1 MLYRLIK
8 IFLFLLILSF
18 NSQIIMSQ
26 EKGEESETVV
36 IPAYT
41 PTGNE
46 PKVTVID
53 FSNESFFVSDVLGK
67 AATIMFQS
75 ALVESGRF
83 ILVERSLLNAKIEE
97 LNLSSQEL
105 TNDELLN
112 ICKLLN
118 IKYIISGSVTEFG
131 IKKTGTTVRTTVT
144 DKNSKM
150 GGGLS
155 MEMGK
160 GTSRVCID
168 IKFTD
173 VTSKQV
179 SFSASVTGIS
189 TSKNSIFGLELL
201 SPVKKIGTNVAF
213 SGGVEGFD
221 QTLAGKSM
229 RNASRLLIL
238 KVIDSNTFK

>member
-1 MLYRLIK
+1 MSFRLIK
-8 IFLFLLILSF
+8 IFLFLLILPF

-26 EKGEESETVV
+26 EKGEEAETVV

-131 IKKTGTTVRTTVT
+131 IKKTGDHRE
-144 DKNSKM
+144 N
-150 GGGLS
+150 
-155 MEMGK
+155 
-160 GTSRVCID
+160 
-168 IKFTD
+168 
-173 VTSKQV
+173 
-179 SFSASVTGIS
+179 
-189 TSKNSIFGLELL
+189 
-201 SPVKKIGTNVAF
+201 
-213 SGGVEGFD
+213 
-221 QTLAGKSM
+221 
-229 RNASRLLIL
+229 
-238 KVIDSNTFK
+238 DSD